1 MTGRLFAHRPLHLV
15 RLLAVLLAI
24 VWTTAACSRVFGPPK
39 PDVEAEMQ
47 KLKIPTIP
55 KKFTAP
61 QKAMVE
67 KAWDGPAKFF
77 VQRGC
82 IGCHS
87 ISVHDIT
94 GLTTIGPDLSIA
106 QTDVQKRFGRTL
118 EDFLDT
124 PQGTMQMVL
133 GSLIKLTPEDK
144 AFAIKQLHELY
155 QEHEKRRTAPGSK

>member
-1 MTGRLFAHRPLHLV
+1 M
-15 RLLAVLLAI
+15 
-24 VWTTAACSRVFGPPK
+24 VWTAAATSRCAGGPPK

-55 KKFTAP
+55 KKFSAE

-87 ISVHDIT
+87 ISVRDIK
-94 GLTTIGPDLSIA
+94 GLTSIGPDLSIA

-144 AFAIKQLHELY
+144 TNAIKQLHELY
-155 QEHEKRRTAPGSK
+155 QEHEKGRTTPGTK